1 VVFLCPNE
9 KSIFNPE
16 EIGYDGICEK
26 ERGLTNVKKKTCMTL
41 FLLAALFANGCSVIP
56 EQVAKHP
63 DVVVEAVE
71 EADYNLAQVERG
83 DIKLTK
89 KLYFLYSQTTDE
101 GLAFATENRR
111 VVGVYVDV
119 GDEVTKGQ
127 LIAELYTEDLE
138 EDLAS
143 YEYQKKRYEL
153 LNSQAEER
161 FAYDRNVLKSSYDS
175 ETITKAE
182 YKEKLDALEEELDR
196 TKEENNDALTI
207 LKLRMEEIQEQMKG
221 CKIYAGID
229 GVVTYV
235 LPRLLGS
242 TSDEDVTVCRLI
254 NSDECLFR
262 LEDSD
267 YSSYFE
273 TGQSVYL
280 KESDEKGYET
290 TVARIEREDDDS
302 ASIVYLE
309 PDEIDTEL
317 AVGTRC
323 YYELLLDE
331 REDVLYLPN
340 RCVFLAD
347 GQAYVFVEDDGGMM
361 SIQYITIG
369 MQGDSYTEITGGLEE
384 GDIVIRK

>member
-1 VVFLCPNE
+1 M
-9 KSIFNPE
+9 
-16 EIGYDGICEK
+16 CEK
-26 ERGLTNVKKKTCMTL
+26 ERGLTDVKKKNCMPL
-41 FLLAALFANGCSVIP
+41 FLLAALLTNGCSVIP

-89 KLYFLYSQTTDE
+89 KLYFLYSQTTEE
-101 GLAFATENRR
+101 GLSFATENRR

-119 GDEVTKGQ
+119 GDEVTVGQ

-138 EDLAS
+138 ENLAS
-143 YEYQKKRYEL
+143 YEYQKERYEL

-161 FAYDRNVLKSSYDS
+161 FAYDKNVLKSSYDS

-182 YKEKLDALEEELDR
+182 YKNQLDALEEELDR
-196 TKEENNDALTI
+196 TKEGNNDALTI
-207 LKLRMEEIQEQMKG
+207 LKLRMEEIQEQMDG

-229 GVVTYV
+229 GVVTYL

-242 TSDEDVTVCRLI
+242 SSDEDVTVCRLI

-280 KESDEKGYET
+280 KVSDDVGYET
-290 TVARIEREDDDS
+290 TVARIEKKDEEDEDS

-340 RCVFLAD
+340 RCVFVAD
-347 GQAYVFVEDDGGMM
+347 DQAYVFVEDDGGMM

>member
-1 VVFLCPNE
+1 
-9 KSIFNPE
+9 
-16 EIGYDGICEK
+16 
-26 ERGLTNVKKKTCMTL
+26 
-41 FLLAALFANGCSVIP
+41 
-56 EQVAKHP
+56 
-63 DVVVEAVE
+63 
-71 EADYNLAQVERG
+71 
-83 DIKLTK
+83 
-89 KLYFLYSQTTDE
+89 
-101 GLAFATENRR
+101 
-111 VVGVYVDV
+111 
-119 GDEVTKGQ
+119 
-127 LIAELYTEDLE
+127 
-138 EDLAS
+138 
-143 YEYQKKRYEL
+143 
-153 LNSQAEER
+153 
-161 FAYDRNVLKSSYDS
+161 
-175 ETITKAE
+175 
-182 YKEKLDALEEELDR
+182 
-196 TKEENNDALTI
+196 
-207 LKLRMEEIQEQMKG
+207 MEEIQEQMKG

-273 TGQSVYL
+273 TGQSDYL

>member
-1 VVFLCPNE
+1 
-9 KSIFNPE
+9 
-16 EIGYDGICEK
+16 
-26 ERGLTNVKKKTCMTL
+26 
-41 FLLAALFANGCSVIP
+41 
-56 EQVAKHP
+56 
-63 DVVVEAVE
+63 
-71 EADYNLAQVERG
+71 
-83 DIKLTK
+83 
-89 KLYFLYSQTTDE
+89 
-101 GLAFATENRR
+101 
-111 VVGVYVDV
+111 VYVDV

-127 LIAELYTEDLE
+127 LVAELYTEDLE

-143 YEYQKKRYEL
+143 YEYQKERYEL
-153 LNSQAEER
+153 LNAQAKER
-161 FAYDRNVLKSSYDS
+161 YDYDRDALKDSYDS
-175 ETITKAE
+175 GALTKAE
-182 YKEKLDALEEELDR
+182 YKNQLAALEEELDR
-196 TKEENNDALTI
+196 TKEENDDALTI
-207 LKLRMEEIQEQMKG
+207 LKLRIEETQEQMDG
-221 CKIYAGID
+221 CKLYAGID

-235 LPRLLGS
+235 LPRLLGN

-262 LEDSD
+262 LEDSV

-280 KESDEKGYET
+280 KVSDDVGYET
-290 TVARIEREDDDS
+290 TVTRIEKKDEDDEDS

-317 AVGTRC
+317 SVGTRC

-347 GQAYVFVEDDGGMM
+347 EQAYVFVEDDGGMM
-361 SIQYITIG
+361 SIRYITIG